1 MRGEGIT
8 SYKRWGPI
16 VVGLLMGAVIGQIY
30 GDIIQFALYGYFGGI
45 IVGFLWAGQT
55 PVPSDPGEKRMRQRF
70 KLVASASVIIGAL
83 LYGVIE
89 GDLVSGLGLGI
100 GLVIV
105 VGLSWGVMYDERMA
119 EVYNRATRNAF
130 IVISIGMATV
140 GFLPGLFETG
150 MPLLWGL
157 LGEDKL
163 LSILWFSWGVF
174 GASLLYYNYLSV
186 E

>member
-1 MRGEGIT
+1 MGREQLT

-16 VVGLLMGAVIGQIY
+16 VVGLSMGAIIGQIY

-55 PVPSDPGEKRMRQRF
+55 PVPSDAGEKRIRQRI
-70 KLVASASVIIGAL
+70 KLIASASVIVGAVF
-83 LYGVIE
+83 YGCIE
-89 GDLVSGLGLGI
+89 GKLVSGLGLGI

-119 EVYNRATRNAF
+119 EVYNKATRNAF
-130 IVISIGMATV
+130 IIISIGMATV
-140 GFLPGLFETG
+140 GFLPSLFETG

-174 GASLLYYNYLSV
+174 GVSLLYYNYLSV